1 MCYRVL
7 SFIPFMKKNLQKSG
21 LSSLGE
27 TVKFMSDVNTDYTRS
42 SMRLTMYLMTFF
54 LGAGT
59 VGVLNALKL
68 LFIKVEIDSDVK
80 SLVMLLELF
89 LLALPMGFYFVW
101 GKDKYVA
108 YFKGWRRNRNEKQ
121 ESGVLS
127 QLCYM
132 LRFYYSFS
140 GHFVGFNITLNP
152 TTSTVHSL
160 KRHLCGRCCRCLC
173 KFGYCRS
180 DAIGMM
186 TPLSQ

>member
-1 MCYRVL
+1 MSLEHFLNRIYYSLFRINIFFWNELGIIVIRMCYRVL

-89 LLALPMGFYFVW
+89 LLALPMGFYFLW
-101 GKDKYVA
+101 AKDKYVA
-108 YFKGWRRNRNEKQ
+108 YFKRLEK
-121 ESGVLS
+121 EPKRKTRIWCFVTVVLYAAI
-127 QLCYM
+127 LLLFFWT
-132 LRFYYSFS
+132 LRWF
-140 GHFVGFNITLNP
+140 
-152 TTSTVHSL
+152 
-160 KRHLCGRCCRCLC
+160 
-173 KFGYCRS
+173 
-180 DAIGMM
+180 
-186 TPLSQ
+186 